1 MSFTLFWFHLIMIIL
16 ISPRL
21 GCSSI
26 AHDGF
31 WIVKFL
37 FICAL
42 YIGVFFIPHRVFIVW
57 AHICRAGSL
66 IFFTIQAYFILNMAY
81 SLNDKAVGQ
90 AQSGTKSEKTWQLV
104 LLLITCILVA
114 SGCGVWLG
122 F

>member
-81 SLNDKAVGQ
+81 SLNDKAV
-90 AQSGTKSEKTWQLV
+90 AQSGTKNEKTWQLV

-114 SGCGVWLG
+114 SGCGIWLG